1 MHPILKTS
9 TPYSVDVLD
18 RNLVSIINY
27 RIDLRFRSPI
37 SGPDIDTTRNPRHVS
52 HCRGRSYREVGRSG
66 ATGVGEAYGVAEVA
80 TWNSGEVDNLDLEHR
95 SDHPLVTEG
104 HASVSKASTYHGWHN
119 PVLGPCGLR
128 SLSLVVQSHAQSYWD
143 DNPDKGHALIDRNS
157 PCETSENTSGIPC
170 TQHFANRASSDLLP
184 IQWHAGGDST
194 YVYMSRRW
202 APR

>member
-1 MHPILKTS
+1 M
-9 TPYSVDVLD
+9 
-18 RNLVSIINY
+18 
-27 RIDLRFRSPI
+27 
-37 SGPDIDTTRNPRHVS
+37 
-52 HCRGRSYREVGRSG
+52 
-66 ATGVGEAYGVAEVA
+66 GEAYGVAEVA